1 MFDPDHVGNPRV
13 MTATLHIEH
22 AITDYPT
29 WKAAFDRF
37 ADARTQAGVTA
48 HRIRLLEED
57 PRQIVIDLDFDAPAP
72 AHAFSAFLH
81 ERVWGSRNAP
91 ALVGVPTTRVLIE
104 RTD

>member
-1 MFDPDHVGNPRV
+1 

-37 ADARTQAGVTA
+37 ADARAQAGVTA

-57 PRQIVIDLDFDAPAP
+57 PRQIVIDLDFHEAAP
-72 AHAFSAFLH
+72 AHDFSAFLH
-81 ERVWGSRNAP
+81 ERVWGSGDAP
-91 ALVGVPTTRVLIE
+91 ALVGAPTTRVLVE
-104 RTD
+104 WTD